1 MRRSAARLGLGVAL
15 LCEWWGGA
23 APGLCAAAQGAPP
36 PTPDSPP
43 SQILARPV
51 ASLLIPGSGQLL
63 AGQDR
68 GAVYLATELY
78 TLLRYV
84 QLERA
89 GEREADRFRA
99 LAYVIARRGFTT
111 ERRDTV
117 FEYYEQMQ
125 RFQESGVFDADSGA
139 VFAPE
144 IDPATYNGSVW
155 LLARRTFWTDPDQ
168 PPDTA
173 SAEYKRALGFY
184 QERAIGP
191 DFRWSWRDAPL
202 EHQEFREAIRRSDRA
217 LRRAQT
223 QIGILL
229 LNHVASAVDALISS
243 RLAAVAGRP
252 AELRTVFWGGAGA
265 GGAGGAGRRAVVA
278 LRIAF

>member
-1 MRRSAARLGLGVAL
+1 MRQRAARLRLGAAL
-15 LCEWWGGA
+15 LCGWGG
-23 APGLCAAAQGAPP
+23 CAAVRCASAQVAPP
-36 PTPDSPP
+36 ATPASAP

-51 ASLLIPGSGQLL
+51 ASLVIPGSGQLL

-78 TLLRYV
+78 ALLRYV

-99 LAYVIARRGFTT
+99 LAYVIARRGFTA

-125 RFQESGVFDADSGA
+125 RFPESGAFDGDSGVA
-139 VFAPE
+139 FAPE
-144 IDPATYNGSVW
+144 SDPTTYNGSVW
-155 LLARRTFWTDPDQ
+155 LLARRTFWPDPDR
-168 PPDTA
+168 PPDPT
-173 SAEYKRALGFY
+173 SPEYQRALQFY
-184 QERAIGP
+184 QERAVGP
-191 DFRWSWRDAPL
+191 DYRWSWRDAPL

-229 LNHVASAVDALISS
+229 ANHVASAVDALISS
-243 RLAAVAGRP
+243 RLAAAAGRP
-252 AELRTVFWGGAGA
+252 AYLRTVFGA
-265 GGAGGAGRRAVVA
+265 GGRAVLEV
-278 LRIAF
+278 RIPF